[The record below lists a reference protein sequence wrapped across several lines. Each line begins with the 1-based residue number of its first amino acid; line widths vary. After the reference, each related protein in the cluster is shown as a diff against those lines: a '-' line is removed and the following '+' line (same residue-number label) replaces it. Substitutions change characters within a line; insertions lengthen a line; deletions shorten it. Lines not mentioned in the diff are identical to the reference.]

1 MPRRGVRCG
10 NVRCSINLA
19 RSSVNPDLPTA
30 MPQPVFDDPMREV
43 RRWLWAIA
51 ALVAGMV
58 MLGGATRLTG
68 SGLSITEWNVVT
80 GVFPPLTDGA
90 WLAEFEKYKA
100 IPQYQAIN
108 KGMSLADFKFI
119 YFWEWAHRLLGRI
132 VGFAFAVPLALF
144 WWRGKIDRALG
155 WKLVLL
161 LFLGGLQGVIGWWMV
176 ASGLSVR
183 TDVSQYRL
191 AVHLTLACI
200 IFVALVWVATS
211 LLPQRNESG
220 RRGRVFAVVL
230 IALSLLQVF
239 LGAIVAKTNAGL
251 TFNTWPLIDGVF
263 HPKKAQLFLLEPWWR
278 NVFENVLA
286 VQFNHRMTAYLLW
299 FAALGYALYQ
309 MRGTRGQQAWTLYAL
324 ITAQA
329 ALGIFTLLYAVPLAL
344 GLAHQAGAVVVLAFA
359 SYHAAK
365 LFQAAKP

>member
-1 MPRRGVRCG
+1 M
-10 NVRCSINLA
+10 
-19 RSSVNPDLPTA
+19 T
-30 MPQPVFDDPMREV
+30 QPDDPMRDV

-80 GVFPPLTDGA
+80 GVFPPLTDAA

-108 KGMSLADFKFI
+108 KGMALSDFKFI
-119 YFWEWAHRLLGRI
+119 FFWEWAHRLLGRI
-132 VGFAFAVPLALF
+132 VGFAFAIPLAFF
-144 WWRGKIDRALG
+144 WWRGKIGPALR
-155 WKLVLL
+155 WKLLVL
-161 LFLGGLQGVIGWWMV
+161 LFLGGLQGTIGWWMV

-200 IFVALVWVATS
+200 IFIALVWVATS
-211 LLPQRNESG
+211 LLPKGELG
-220 RRGRVFAVVL
+220 KRGKIFAVVL
-230 IALSLLQVF
+230 IGLALLQVF

-251 TFNTWPLIDGVF
+251 TYNTWPLIDGVF
-263 HPKKAQLFLLEPWWR
+263 HPKGAQLFLLQPWWR
-278 NVFENVLA
+278 NFFENVLA

-299 FAALGYALYQ
+299 FVSLGYVIYQRKRPAQLQAVILY
-309 MRGTRGQQAWTLYAL
+309 LL
-324 ITAQA
+324 ISAQA
-329 ALGIFTLLYAVPLAL
+329 ALGIVTLLLAVPLAL
-344 GLAHQAGAVVVLAFA
+344 GLAHQAGAVVVLAYA
-359 SYHAAK
+359 SYHAAR
-365 LFQAAKP
+365 LG

>member
-1 MPRRGVRCG
+1 M
-10 NVRCSINLA
+10 S
-19 RSSVNPDLPTA
+19 D
-30 MPQPVFDDPMREV
+30 V
-43 RRWLWAIA
+43 RRWLWAVA
-51 ALVAGMV
+51 TLVAGMV

-80 GVFPPLTDGA
+80 GVFPPLTDAA

-100 IPQYQAIN
+100 IPQYQQIN

-132 VGFAFAVPLALF
+132 VGFAFAIPLGIF

-155 WKLVLL
+155 AKLLGL
-161 LFLGGLQGVIGWWMV
+161 LFLGGLQGFIGWWMV

-191 AVHLTLACI
+191 AIHLTLACV
-200 IFVALVWVATS
+200 IFVALVWVAAT
-211 LLPQRNESG
+211 LLPKRESG
-220 RRGRVFAVVL
+220 RRGQFFAVIL
-230 IALSLLQVF
+230 IMLSLAQVF

-263 HPKKAQLFLLEPWWR
+263 HPKREQLFLLDPWWR
-278 NVFENVLA
+278 NIFENVMA

-299 FAALGYALYQ
+299 FTALGYALYQ
-309 MRGTRGQQAWTLYAL
+309 MRDKASREAWILFAL

-329 ALGIFTLLYAVPLAL
+329 VLGIFTLLYAVPLFL
-344 GLAHQAGAVVVLAFA
+344 GLAHQAGAVAVLAYA
-359 SYHAAK
+359 SYHAARIT
-365 LFQAAKP
+365 

>member
-1 MPRRGVRCG
+1 MPHV
-10 NVRCSINLA
+10 
-19 RSSVNPDLPTA
+19 T
-30 MPQPVFDDPMREV
+30 DPMRTDPLRNV
-43 RRWLWAIA
+43 RRWLWTVA

-80 GVFPPLTDGA
+80 GVFPPLTDAA

-100 IPQYQAIN
+100 IPQYQQIN
-108 KGMSLADFKFI
+108 KGMALADFKFI

-132 VGFAFAVPLALF
+132 VGFAFALPLAFF
-144 WWRGKIDRALG
+144 WWRGKIGRALG
-155 WKLVLL
+155 WKLLVLL
-161 LFLGGLQGVIGWWMV
+161 LLGGLQGFIGWWMV

-191 AVHLTLACI
+191 AIHLTLACI
-200 IFVALVWVATS
+200 IFVALVWVATT
-211 LLPQRNESG
+211 LLPKRAG
-220 RRGRVFAVVL
+220 DAKGKLYAIVLVV
-230 IALSLLQVF
+230 LSLLQVF

-263 HPKKAQLFLLEPWWR
+263 HPRREQLFLLEPWWR
-278 NVFENVLA
+278 NIFENVMA

-309 MRGTRGQQAWTLYAL
+309 LRRAASREAWMLFAL
-324 ITAQA
+324 ISAQA
-329 ALGIFTLLYAVPLAL
+329 LLGIFTLLYAVPLTL
-344 GLAHQAGAVVVLAFA
+344 GLAHQAGAVVVLAYA
-359 SYHAAK
+359 SYHAAR
-365 LFQAAKP
+365 LT

>member
-1 MPRRGVRCG
+1 
-10 NVRCSINLA
+10 
-19 RSSVNPDLPTA
+19 
-30 MPQPVFDDPMREV
+30 MPQIMDPMRDV
-43 RRWLWAIA
+43 RRWLWVIA
-51 ALVAGMV
+51 ALVAAMV
-58 MLGGATRLTG
+58 MVGGATRLTG

-80 GVFPPLTDGA
+80 GVFPPLTDAG

-108 KGMSLADFKFI
+108 KGMSLAEFKFI

-132 VGFAFAVPLALF
+132 VGFAFALPLAFF
-144 WWRGKIDRALG
+144 WWRGNIDRALG

-161 LFLGGLQGVIGWWMV
+161 LVLGGLQGVAGWWMV

-200 IFVALVWVATS
+200 IFVGLVWVATT
-211 LLPQRNESG
+211 LLPERKELG
-220 RRGRVFAVVL
+220 RRGKIFASVL
-230 IALSLLQVF
+230 ILLSLVQVF

-263 HPKKAQLFLLEPWWR
+263 HPKREQLFLLEPWWR
-278 NVFENVLA
+278 NIFENVLA
-286 VQFNHRMTAYLLW
+286 VQFNHRMMAYALWIASLGYLIYQRRKAAELQATILYLL
-299 FAALGYALYQ
+299 
-309 MRGTRGQQAWTLYAL
+309 
-324 ITAQA
+324 ISAQA
-329 ALGIFTLLYAVPLAL
+329 ALGIVTLLLAVPLEL
-344 GLAHQAGAVVVLAFA
+344 GLAHQAGAVVVLAYA

-365 LFQAAKP
+365 LGDRNSTRHRPA

>member
-1 MPRRGVRCG
+1 M
-10 NVRCSINLA
+10 
-19 RSSVNPDLPTA
+19 T
-30 MPQPVFDDPMREV
+30 QPDDPMRDV

-80 GVFPPLTDGA
+80 GVFPPLTDAA

-119 YFWEWAHRLLGRI
+119 FFWEWAHRLLGRI
-132 VGFAFAVPLALF
+132 VGFAFAIPLAFF
-144 WWRGKIDRALG
+144 WWRGKIGPALR
-155 WKLVLL
+155 WKLLVL
-161 LFLGGLQGVIGWWMV
+161 LFLGGLQGTIGWWMV

-200 IFVALVWVATS
+200 IFAALVWVATS
-211 LLPQRNESG
+211 LLPA
-220 RRGRVFAVVL
+220 RGLGKRGKIFAVVL
-230 IALSLLQVF
+230 IGLALLQVF

-251 TFNTWPLIDGVF
+251 TYNTWPLIDGVF
-263 HPKKAQLFLLEPWWR
+263 HPKGAQLFLLQPWWR
-278 NVFENVLA
+278 NFFENVLA

-299 FAALGYALYQ
+299 FVSLGYVICQRKRPAQLQAVILY
-309 MRGTRGQQAWTLYAL
+309 LL
-324 ITAQA
+324 ISAQA
-329 ALGIFTLLYAVPLAL
+329 ALGIVTLLLAVPLAL
-344 GLAHQAGAVVVLAFA
+344 GLAHQAGAVLVLAYA
-359 SYHAAK
+359 SYHAAR
-365 LFQAAKP
+365 LG

>member
-1 MPRRGVRCG
+1 
-10 NVRCSINLA
+10 
-19 RSSVNPDLPTA
+19 
-30 MPQPVFDDPMREV
+30 MPQTVSDPMRDV
-43 RRWLWAIA
+43 RRWLWAVA

-80 GVFPPLTDGA
+80 GVFPPLTEAA

-100 IPQYQAIN
+100 IPQYQQIN
-108 KGMSLADFKFI
+108 KGMSLGEFKFI

-132 VGFAFAVPLALF
+132 VGFAFAIPLALF
-144 WWRGKIDRALG
+144 WWRGRIDRALG
-155 WKLVLL
+155 WKLLVL
-161 LFLGGLQGVIGWWMV
+161 LFLGGLQGFIGWWMV

-200 IFVALVWVATS
+200 IFVALVWVATT
-211 LLPQRNESG
+211 LLRG
-220 RRGRVFAVVL
+220 RREGDRRGKAFAIVL
-230 IALSLLQVF
+230 IVLSLVQVF

-251 TFNTWPLIDGVF
+251 AFNTWPLIDGVF
-263 HPKKAQLFLLEPWWR
+263 HPKREQLFLLEPWWR
-278 NVFENVLA
+278 NFFENVLA

-299 FAALGYALYQ
+299 FAALAYALCQ
-309 MRGTRGQQAWTLYAL
+309 MRRAASREAWILFAL

-329 ALGIFTLLYAVPLAL
+329 ALGVVTLLYAVPLGL
-344 GLAHQAGAVVVLAFA
+344 GLAHQAGAVAVLAFA
-359 SYHAAK
+359 SYHAAR
-365 LFQAAKP
+365 LA

>member
-1 MPRRGVRCG
+1 
-10 NVRCSINLA
+10 
-19 RSSVNPDLPTA
+19 
-30 MPQPVFDDPMREV
+30 MPQIADLMRTDPLRDV
-43 RRWLWAIA
+43 RRWLWVVA

-80 GVFPPLTDGA
+80 GVLPPLSDAA
-90 WLAEFEKYKA
+90 WLAEFEKYRA
-100 IPQYQAIN
+100 IPQYLEIN
-108 KGMSLADFKFI
+108 KGMSLAGFKFI

-132 VGFAFAVPLALF
+132 VGFAFAIPLAIF
-144 WWRGKIDRALG
+144 WWRGKIDRPLG
-155 WKLVLL
+155 AKLLVL
-161 LFLGGLQGVIGWWMV
+161 LFLGGLQGFIGWWMV

-191 AVHLTLACI
+191 AVHLTLACV
-200 IFVALVWVATS
+200 IFVALVWVATT
-211 LLPQRNESG
+211 LLPEREGAG
-220 RRGRVFAVVL
+220 RRGKLFA
-230 IALSLLQVF
+230 IALIVLSLIQVF

-263 HPKKAQLFLLEPWWR
+263 HPKREQLFILDPWWR
-278 NVFENVLA
+278 NIFENVMA

-299 FAALGYALYQ
+299 FAALGYAVWEI
-309 MRGTRGQQAWTLYAL
+309 RNAASREAWILFAL

-344 GLAHQAGAVVVLAFA
+344 GLAHQAGAVVVLAYA
-359 SYHAAK
+359 SYHAAR
-365 LFQAAKP
+365 LT

>member
-1 MPRRGVRCG
+1 
-10 NVRCSINLA
+10 
-19 RSSVNPDLPTA
+19 
-30 MPQPVFDDPMREV
+30 MPQPDDPMRDV

-51 ALVAGMV
+51 ALVASMV

-80 GVFPPLTDGA
+80 GVFPPLSEAA

-108 KGMSLADFKFI
+108 KGMALSDFKFI
-119 YFWEWAHRLLGRI
+119 FFWEWAHRLLGRI
-132 VGFAFAVPLALF
+132 VGFAFAIPLAFF
-144 WWRGKIDRALG
+144 WWRGKIGPALR
-155 WKLVLL
+155 WKLLVL
-161 LFLGGLQGVIGWWMV
+161 LFLGGLQGAAGWWMV

-211 LLPQRNESG
+211 LLPKRELG
-220 RRGRVFAVVL
+220 KRGKIFAVVL
-230 IALSLLQVF
+230 IVLALLQVF

-251 TFNTWPLIDGVF
+251 TYNTWPLIDGVF
-263 HPKKAQLFLLEPWWR
+263 HPKGAQLFLLQPWWR
-278 NVFENVLA
+278 NFFENVLA

-299 FAALGYALYQ
+299 FVSLGYVIYQRKRPAQLQAVILY
-309 MRGTRGQQAWTLYAL
+309 LL
-324 ITAQA
+324 ISAQA
-329 ALGIFTLLYAVPLAL
+329 ALGIVTLLLAVPLAL
-344 GLAHQAGAVVVLAFA
+344 GLAHQAGAVVVLAYA
-359 SYHAAK
+359 SYHAAR
-365 LFQAAKP
+365 LS

>member
-1 MPRRGVRCG
+1 M
-10 NVRCSINLA
+10 
-19 RSSVNPDLPTA
+19 T
-30 MPQPVFDDPMREV
+30 QTDPFRDV

-80 GVFPPLTDGA
+80 GVFPPLTDAA
-90 WLAEFEKYKA
+90 WLAEFEKYRA
-100 IPQYQAIN
+100 IPQYQQIN

-119 YFWEWAHRLLGRI
+119 YFWEWAHRLLGRV
-132 VGFAFAVPLALF
+132 VGFAFAIPLATF

-155 WKLVLL
+155 VKLLVLL
-161 LFLGGLQGVIGWWMV
+161 FFGGLQGFVGWWMV

-191 AVHLTLACI
+191 AVHLTLACV
-200 IFVALVWVATS
+200 IFVALVWVAAT
-211 LLPQRNESG
+211 LLPKREGMG
-220 RRGRVFAVVL
+220 RRGKFFAAVL
-230 IALSLLQVF
+230 IVLSLVQVF

-263 HPKKAQLFLLEPWWR
+263 HPKREQLFLLEPWWR
-278 NVFENVLA
+278 NIFENVMA
-286 VQFNHRMTAYLLW
+286 VQFNHRMTAYFLW
-299 FAALGYALYQ
+299 FAALAYALYQ
-309 MRGTRGQQAWTLYAL
+309 RHHAAAREAWILFAL

-329 ALGIFTLLYAVPLAL
+329 ALGIVTLLYVVPLAL
-344 GLAHQAGAVVVLAFA
+344 GLAHQAGAVVVLAYA
-359 SYHAAK
+359 SYHAAR
-365 LFQAAKP
+365 LN

>member
-1 MPRRGVRCG
+1 
-10 NVRCSINLA
+10 
-19 RSSVNPDLPTA
+19 
-30 MPQPVFDDPMREV
+30 MPQPNSDDPMRAV
-43 RRWLWAIA
+43 RRWLWSIA

-80 GVFPPLTDGA
+80 GVFPPLSEAA

-108 KGMSLADFKFI
+108 KGMALADFKFI

-132 VGFAFAVPLALF
+132 VGFAFAIPLAFF
-144 WWRGKIDRALG
+144 WWRGRITRALG
-155 WKLVLL
+155 WKLLL
-161 LFLGGLQGVIGWWMV
+161 LFVLGGLQGAIGWWMV

-200 IFVALVWVATS
+200 IFVALVWVAVS
-211 LLPQRNESG
+211 LLPKQIAG
-220 RRGRVFAVVL
+220 DRRGRSFAVVL
-230 IALSLLQVF
+230 IALSLVQVF

-263 HPKKAQLFLLEPWWR
+263 YPKREQLFLLEPWWR
-278 NVFENVLA
+278 NIFENVLA

-299 FAALGYALYQ
+299 FAALAYALWQ
-309 MRGTRGQQAWTLYAL
+309 MRAPQAQQAWILFAL

-329 ALGIFTLLYAVPLAL
+329 TLGIFTLLYAVPLAL
-344 GLAHQAGAVVVLAFA
+344 GLLHQAGAVVVLAYA
-359 SYHAAK
+359 SYHTARLA
-365 LFQAAKP
+365 

>member
-1 MPRRGVRCG
+1 
-10 NVRCSINLA
+10 
-19 RSSVNPDLPTA
+19 
-30 MPQPVFDDPMREV
+30 MPQPDDPMRDV

-80 GVFPPLTDGA
+80 GVFPPLTDAA

-108 KGMSLADFKFI
+108 QGMSLADFKFI
-119 YFWEWAHRLLGRI
+119 FFWEWAHRLLGRI
-132 VGFAFAVPLALF
+132 VGFAFAIPLAFF
-144 WWRGKIDRALG
+144 WWRGKIGPALR
-155 WKLVLL
+155 WKLLLL
-161 LFLGGLQGVIGWWMV
+161 LFLGGLQGTVGWWMV

-211 LLPQRNESG
+211 LLPKRELG
-220 RRGRVFAVVL
+220 KRGKIFAAVL
-230 IALSLLQVF
+230 IVLALLQVF

-251 TFNTWPLIDGVF
+251 TYNTWPLIDGVF
-263 HPKKAQLFLLEPWWR
+263 HPKGAQLFLLQPWWR
-278 NVFENVLA
+278 NFFENVLA
-286 VQFNHRMTAYLLW
+286 VQSNHRMTAYLLW
-299 FAALGYALYQ
+299 FVSLGYVIYQ
-309 MRGTRGQQAWTLYAL
+309 RNRPAQSQAVMLFLL

-329 ALGIFTLLYAVPLAL
+329 ALGIVTLLLAVPLAL
-344 GLAHQAGAVVVLAFA
+344 GLAHQAGAVVVLAYA
-359 SYHAAK
+359 SYHAAR
-365 LFQAAKP
+365 LRNV

>member
-1 MPRRGVRCG
+1 
-10 NVRCSINLA
+10 
-19 RSSVNPDLPTA
+19 
-30 MPQPVFDDPMREV
+30 MPQPDDPMRDV

-80 GVFPPLTDGA
+80 GVFPPLTDAA
-90 WLAEFEKYKA
+90 WLAEFQKYKA

-108 KGMSLADFKFI
+108 QGMSLADFKFI
-119 YFWEWAHRLLGRI
+119 FFWEWAHRLLGRI
-132 VGFAFAVPLALF
+132 VGFAFAIPLAFF
-144 WWRGKIDRALG
+144 WWRGKIGPALR
-155 WKLVLL
+155 WKLLVL
-161 LFLGGLQGVIGWWMV
+161 LFLGGLQGTVGWWMV

-211 LLPQRNESG
+211 LLPKHKLG
-220 RRGRVFAVVL
+220 KRGKIFAVVL
-230 IALSLLQVF
+230 IVLALLQVF

-251 TFNTWPLIDGVF
+251 TYNTWPLIDGVF
-263 HPKKAQLFLLEPWWR
+263 HPKGAQLFLLQPWWR
-278 NVFENVLA
+278 NFFENVLA

-299 FAALGYALYQ
+299 FVSLGYVIYQ
-309 MRGTRGQQAWTLYAL
+309 RNRPAQSQAVMLFLL

-329 ALGIFTLLYAVPLAL
+329 ALGIVTLLLAVPLAL
-344 GLAHQAGAVVVLAFA
+344 GLAHQAGAVVVLAYA
-359 SYHAAK
+359 SYHAAR
-365 LFQAAKP
+365 LRNV

>member
-1 MPRRGVRCG
+1 MPHV
-10 NVRCSINLA
+10 
-19 RSSVNPDLPTA
+19 T
-30 MPQPVFDDPMREV
+30 DPMRNV
-43 RRWLWAIA
+43 RRWLWAVA

-80 GVFPPLTDGA
+80 GVFPPLTDAA

-100 IPQYQAIN
+100 IPQYQQIN

-132 VGFAFAVPLALF
+132 VGFAFAIPLAFF

-155 WKLVLL
+155 AKLLVL
-161 LFLGGLQGVIGWWMV
+161 LFLGGLQGFIGWWMV

-200 IFVALVWVATS
+200 IFVGLIWVAAT
-211 LLPQRNESG
+211 LLPRRETG
-220 RRGRVFAVVL
+220 RRGKTFAVIL
-230 IALSLLQVF
+230 IALSLVQVF

-251 TFNTWPLIDGVF
+251 TFNTWPLIDGAF
-263 HPKKAQLFLLEPWWR
+263 HPRREQLFILEPWWR
-278 NVFENVLA
+278 NFFENVLA

-309 MRGTRGQQAWTLYAL
+309 MRAAASREAWMLFAL

-329 ALGIFTLLYAVPLAL
+329 VLGIFTLLYVVPLSL
-344 GLAHQAGAVVVLAFA
+344 GLAHQAGAVVVLAYA
-359 SYHAAK
+359 SYHAAR
-365 LFQAAKP
+365 L

>member
-1 MPRRGVRCG
+1 
-10 NVRCSINLA
+10 
-19 RSSVNPDLPTA
+19 
-30 MPQPVFDDPMREV
+30 MPQPNSDDPMRAV
-43 RRWLWAIA
+43 RRWLWSIA

-80 GVFPPLTDGA
+80 GVLPPLSEAA

-132 VGFAFAVPLALF
+132 VGFAFALPLAFF
-144 WWRGKIDRALG
+144 WWRGRITRALG
-155 WKLVLL
+155 WKLLL
-161 LFLGGLQGVIGWWMV
+161 LFVLGGLQGAIGWWMV

-200 IFVALVWVATS
+200 IFVALIWVATS
-211 LLPQRNESG
+211 LLPRRAAG
-220 RRGRVFAVVL
+220 DGRGRVFAVAL
-230 IALSLLQVF
+230 IVLSLVQVF

-263 HPKKAQLFLLEPWWR
+263 HPKREQLFLLEPWWR
-278 NVFENVLA
+278 NIFENVLA

-299 FAALGYALYQ
+299 FAALAYALRQ
-309 MRGTRGQQAWTLYAL
+309 MRRPQAREAWFLFAL

-329 ALGIFTLLYAVPLAL
+329 ALGVFTLIYAVPLAL
-344 GLAHQAGAVVVLAFA
+344 GLLHQAGAVVVLAFV
-359 SYHAAK
+359 SYHAAR
-365 LFQAAKP
+365 LSQAAKP

>member
-1 MPRRGVRCG
+1 
-10 NVRCSINLA
+10 
-19 RSSVNPDLPTA
+19 
-30 MPQPVFDDPMREV
+30 MRDV

-80 GVFPPLTDGA
+80 GVFPPLTDAA

-108 KGMSLADFKFI
+108 KGMALSDFKFI
-119 YFWEWAHRLLGRI
+119 FFWEWAHRLLGRI
-132 VGFAFAVPLALF
+132 VGFAFAIPLAFF
-144 WWRGKIDRALG
+144 WWRGKIGPALR
-155 WKLVLL
+155 WKLLVL
-161 LFLGGLQGVIGWWMV
+161 LFLGGLQGTVGWWMV

-211 LLPQRNESG
+211 LLPK
-220 RRGRVFAVVL
+220 RGLGKRGKIFAIVL
-230 IALSLLQVF
+230 IVLALLQVF

-251 TFNTWPLIDGVF
+251 TYNTWPLIDGVF
-263 HPKKAQLFLLEPWWR
+263 HPKGAQLFLLQPWWR
-278 NVFENVLA
+278 NFFENVLA

-299 FAALGYALYQ
+299 FVSLGYVIYQRKRPAQLQAVILY
-309 MRGTRGQQAWTLYAL
+309 LL
-324 ITAQA
+324 ISAQA
-329 ALGIFTLLYAVPLAL
+329 ALGIVTLLLAVPLAL
-344 GLAHQAGAVVVLAFA
+344 GLAHQAGAVVVLAYA
-359 SYHAAK
+359 SYHAAR
-365 LFQAAKP
+365 LN

>member
-1 MPRRGVRCG
+1 
-10 NVRCSINLA
+10 
-19 RSSVNPDLPTA
+19 
-30 MPQPVFDDPMREV
+30 MPQTVDPTRSDPLRNV
-43 RRWLWAIA
+43 RRWLWAVA

-80 GVFPPLTDGA
+80 GVFPPLSEAA

-100 IPQYQAIN
+100 IPQYQQIN
-108 KGMSLADFKFI
+108 KGMSLSEFQFI

-132 VGFAFAVPLALF
+132 VGFAFAVPLAFF
-144 WWRGKIDRALG
+144 WWKGKVDRALG
-155 WKLVLL
+155 WKLLVL
-161 LFLGGLQGVIGWWMV
+161 LFLGGLQGFIGWWMV

-200 IFVALVWVATS
+200 IFVALVWVATT
-211 LLPQRNESG
+211 LLPKQATAG
-220 RRGRVFAVVL
+220 RRGKIFAIVL
-230 IALSLLQVF
+230 IVLSLVQVF

-263 HPKKAQLFLLEPWWR
+263 HPKREQLFLLTPWWR
-278 NVFENVLA
+278 NFFENVMA

-299 FAALGYALYQ
+299 FAVLGYALWQ
-309 MRGTRGQQAWTLYAL
+309 MRRAASHEAWILFAL

-329 ALGIFTLLYAVPLAL
+329 VLGIFTLLYAVPLAL
-344 GLAHQAGAVVVLAFA
+344 GLAHQAGAVVVLAYA

-365 LFQAAKP
+365 LRSA

>member
-1 MPRRGVRCG
+1 
-10 NVRCSINLA
+10 
-19 RSSVNPDLPTA
+19 
-30 MPQPVFDDPMREV
+30 MPQLDDPMRDV

-51 ALVAGMV
+51 ALVAGMI

-80 GVFPPLTDGA
+80 GVFPPLTDAA
-90 WLAEFEKYKA
+90 WLAEFEKYKV
-100 IPQYQAIN
+100 IPQYQQIN
-108 KGMSLADFKFI
+108 KGMSLADFKVI

-132 VGFAFAVPLALF
+132 IGFAFALPLAFF

-155 WKLVLL
+155 WKLVGL
-161 LFLGGLQGVIGWWMV
+161 LFLGGLQGFIGWWMV

-191 AVHLTLACI
+191 AVHLTLACM
-200 IFVALVWVATS
+200 IFAALVWVATT
-211 LLPQRNESG
+211 LLPKRESAG
-220 RRGRVFAVVL
+220 RRGKAFALLL
-230 IALSLLQVF
+230 IVLSLVQVF

-263 HPKKAQLFLLEPWWR
+263 HPKSEQLWLLQPWWR
-278 NVFENVLA
+278 NIFENVMA

-309 MRGTRGQQAWTLYAL
+309 VRYAASREAWLLFAL
-324 ITAQA
+324 ISAQA
-329 ALGIFTLLYAVPLAL
+329 VLGILTLLYAVPFSL

-359 SYHAAK
+359 SYHAAR
-365 LFQAAKP
+365 LRNA

>member
-1 MPRRGVRCG
+1 
-10 NVRCSINLA
+10 
-19 RSSVNPDLPTA
+19 
-30 MPQPVFDDPMREV
+30 MPQTADPMRTDPLRNV
-43 RRWLWAIA
+43 RRWLWAVA

-80 GVFPPLTDGA
+80 GVFPPLTDDA
-90 WLAEFEKYKA
+90 WLTEFEKYKA
-100 IPQYQAIN
+100 IPQYQQIN
-108 KGMSLADFKFI
+108 NGMSIADFKFI
-119 YFWEWAHRLLGRI
+119 YFWEWAHRLLGRV
-132 VGFAFAVPLALF
+132 VGFAFAIPLGIF

-155 WKLVLL
+155 AKLVVL
-161 LFLGGLQGVIGWWMV
+161 LFLGGLQGFIGWWMV

-200 IFVALVWVATS
+200 IFVSLIWVATT
-211 LLPQRNESG
+211 LLPKREGDG
-220 RRGRVFAVVL
+220 RGKIFAVVL
-230 IALSLLQVF
+230 IVLSLLQVF

-263 HPKKAQLFLLEPWWR
+263 HPKREQLFLLEPWWR
-278 NVFENVLA
+278 NIFENVLA

-299 FAALGYALYQ
+299 FAALGYALYR
-309 MRGTRGQQAWTLYAL
+309 MRSGVSREAWVLFAL

-329 ALGIFTLLYAVPLAL
+329 VLGILTLLYAVPLPL

-359 SYHAAK
+359 SAHAAK
-365 LFQAAKP
+365 LT

>member
-1 MPRRGVRCG
+1 
-10 NVRCSINLA
+10 
-19 RSSVNPDLPTA
+19 
-30 MPQPVFDDPMREV
+30 MPQIMDAMRDV

-51 ALVAGMV
+51 ALVAGMI

-80 GVFPPLTDGA
+80 GVFPPLTEAG
-90 WLAEFEKYKA
+90 WLLEFEKYKA
-100 IPQYQAIN
+100 IPQYHAIN

-132 VGFAFAVPLALF
+132 VGFAFALPLAFF

-161 LFLGGLQGVIGWWMV
+161 LFLGGMQGVAGWWMV

-200 IFVALVWVATS
+200 IFVGLVWVATT
-211 LLPQRNESG
+211 LLPAQQNAG
-220 RRGRVFAVVL
+220 RRGKIFVSVL

-263 HPKKAQLFLLEPWWR
+263 HPKREQLFLLEPWWR
-278 NVFENVLA
+278 NIFENVMA
-286 VQFNHRMTAYLLW
+286 VQFNHRMMAYLLW

-309 MRGTRGQQAWTLYAL
+309 MRHAAAREAWLLFAL
-324 ITAQA
+324 VTAQA
-329 ALGIFTLLYAVPLAL
+329 VLGIVTLLYAVPLAL
-344 GLAHQAGAVVVLAFA
+344 GLAHQAGAVVVLAYA
-359 SYHAAK
+359 SYHAARLK
-365 LFQAAKP
+365 NA

>member
-1 MPRRGVRCG
+1 MPHV
-10 NVRCSINLA
+10 A
-19 RSSVNPDLPTA
+19 
-30 MPQPVFDDPMREV
+30 DPMSDV
-43 RRWLWAIA
+43 RRWLWVVA

-80 GVFPPLTDGA
+80 GIFPPLTDAA

-100 IPQYQAIN
+100 IPQYQQIN

-132 VGFAFAVPLALF
+132 VGFAFALPLAWF
-144 WWRGKIDRALG
+144 WWKGKIDRALG
-155 WKLVLL
+155 WKLLLL
-161 LFLGGLQGVIGWWMV
+161 LFLGGLQGFIGWWMV

-191 AVHLTLACI
+191 AVHLTLAGV
-200 IFVALVWVATS
+200 IFVALVWVATT
-211 LLPQRNESG
+211 LLPKRESTG
-220 RRGRVFAVVL
+220 RRGKVFAVIL
-230 IALSLLQVF
+230 IALSLVQVF

-263 HPKKAQLFLLEPWWR
+263 HPKREQLFLLEPWWR
-278 NVFENVLA
+278 NMFENVLA

-299 FAALGYALYQ
+299 FAALGYALVQ
-309 MRGTRGQQAWTLYAL
+309 MRSTAAREAWILFAL
-324 ITAQA
+324 VTAQA
-329 ALGIFTLLYAVPLAL
+329 VLGIVTLLYSVPLAL
-344 GLAHQAGAVVVLAFA
+344 GLAHQAGAVAVLAFA
-359 SYHAAK
+359 SYHAAR
-365 LFQAAKP
+365 LT

>member
-1 MPRRGVRCG
+1 
-10 NVRCSINLA
+10 
-19 RSSVNPDLPTA
+19 
-30 MPQPVFDDPMREV
+30 MPQTTDPMRDV
-43 RRWLWAIA
+43 RRWLWAVA
-51 ALVAGMV
+51 SLVAGMV

-80 GVFPPLTDGA
+80 GVFPPLTDAA

-100 IPQYQAIN
+100 IPQYQQIN

-132 VGFAFAVPLALF
+132 VGFAFAIPLAFF
-144 WWRGKIDRALG
+144 WWRGKIGRALG
-155 WKLVLL
+155 WKLVVL
-161 LFLGGLQGVIGWWMV
+161 LFLGGLQGFIGWWMV

-191 AVHLTLACI
+191 AIHLTLACI
-200 IFVALVWVATS
+200 IFVALIWVATT
-211 LLPQRNESG
+211 LLPKKEGAG
-220 RRGRVFAVVL
+220 RRGKVIAVAL
-230 IALSLLQVF
+230 IALSLVQVF
-239 LGAIVAKTNAGL
+239 FGAIVAKTNAGL

-263 HPKKAQLFLLEPWWR
+263 HPKREQLFLLEPWWR
-278 NVFENVLA
+278 NIFENVMA

-299 FAALGYALYQ
+299 FAAFGYALWQ
-309 MRGTRGQQAWTLYAL
+309 MRHAAAREAWILFAL

-329 ALGIFTLLYAVPLAL
+329 VLGIVTLLYAVPLAL

-365 LFQAAKP
+365 LGSYN

>member
-1 MPRRGVRCG
+1 
-10 NVRCSINLA
+10 
-19 RSSVNPDLPTA
+19 
-30 MPQPVFDDPMREV
+30 MPQSISHDPMRDV

-51 ALVAGMV
+51 ALVAAMV

-80 GVFPPLTDGA
+80 GVFPPLTDAA

-132 VGFAFAVPLALF
+132 VGFAFAIPLAFF
-144 WWRGKIDRALG
+144 WWRGKITRPLG
-155 WKLVLL
+155 WKLLL
-161 LFLGGLQGVIGWWMV
+161 LFFLGGLQGAIGWWMV

-200 IFVALVWVATS
+200 IFVALVWVAAS
-211 LLPQRNESG
+211 LLPKKSSND

-263 HPKKAQLFLLEPWWR
+263 HPSGKQLFLLEPWWR
-278 NVFENVLA
+278 NIFENVLA

-299 FAALGYALYQ
+299 FSTLGYALWQ
-309 MRGTRGQQAWTLYAL
+309 MRSANAQAAWILFAL

-329 ALGIFTLLYAVPLAL
+329 VLGIFTLVHAVPLVL
-344 GLAHQAGAVVVLAFA
+344 GLAHQAGAVVVLAYA
-359 SYHAAK
+359 SYHAAR
-365 LFQAAKP
+365 LQAAKP

>member
-1 MPRRGVRCG
+1 M
-10 NVRCSINLA
+10 SQTIEA
-19 RSSVNPDLPTA
+19 A
-30 MPQPVFDDPMREV
+30 DPMRAV
-43 RRWLWAIA
+43 RRWLWWIA
-51 ALVAGMV
+51 ALVAAMV

-68 SGLSITEWNVVT
+68 SGLSITEWNLAT
-80 GVFPPLTDGA
+80 GVFPPFSDAA

-108 KGMSLADFKFI
+108 KGMSLAEFKFI
-119 YFWEWAHRLLGRI
+119 YFWEWAHRLLGRV
-132 VGFAFAVPLALF
+132 VGFAFALPLAWF
-144 WWRGKIDRALG
+144 WWCGRIDRALG
-155 WKLVLL
+155 WNLLIL

-200 IFVALVWVATS
+200 IFVALIWVATS
-211 LLPQRNESG
+211 LLPNRRESG
-220 RRGRVFAVVL
+220 KGGVFASIL

-251 TFNTWPLIDGVF
+251 TFNTWPLIDGKF
-263 HPKKAQLFLLEPWWR
+263 HPSSAQLFAMSPWWR
-278 NVFENVLA
+278 NIFESVLT
-286 VQFNHRMTAYLLW
+286 VQFNHRIGAYLLW
-299 FAALGYALYQ
+299 AAALVHALVL
-309 MRGTRGQQAWTLYAL
+309 MRMNNAPSRQAWILFAL
-324 ITAQA
+324 ITGQA
-329 ALGIFTLLYAVPLAL
+329 ALGIITLLYAVPLSL

-365 LFQAAKP
+365 LQAARP

>member
-1 MPRRGVRCG
+1 
-10 NVRCSINLA
+10 
-19 RSSVNPDLPTA
+19 
-30 MPQPVFDDPMREV
+30 MRDV
-43 RRWLWAIA
+43 RRWLWAVA
-51 ALVAGMV
+51 VLVAGMV

-80 GVFPPLTDGA
+80 GVFPPLTDAA

-100 IPQYQAIN
+100 IPQYLEIN

-132 VGFAFAVPLALF
+132 VGFAFAIPLGVF
-144 WWRGKIDRALG
+144 WWRGKIGRALG
-155 WKLVLL
+155 AKLLVL
-161 LFLGGLQGVIGWWMV
+161 LFLGGLQGFIGWWMV

-191 AVHLTLACI
+191 AIHLTLACI
-200 IFVALVWVATS
+200 IFVGLVWVATT
-211 LLPQRNESG
+211 LLPKREG
-220 RRGRVFAVVL
+220 GGKGKFYAIVL
-230 IALSLLQVF
+230 IGLSLLQVF

-263 HPKKAQLFLLEPWWR
+263 HPKREQLFLLDPWWR
-278 NVFENVLA
+278 NFFENVLA

-299 FAALGYALYQ
+299 FAALSYALAQ
-309 MRGTRGQQAWTLYAL
+309 TRNTAAREAWILFAL

-329 ALGIFTLLYAVPLAL
+329 VLGIFTLLYAVPLAL
-344 GLAHQAGAVVVLAFA
+344 GLAHQAGAVVVLAYA
-359 SYHAAK
+359 SFHAAK
-365 LFQAAKP
+365 LAAATPVIARLDRAIQ

>member
-1 MPRRGVRCG
+1 
-10 NVRCSINLA
+10 
-19 RSSVNPDLPTA
+19 
-30 MPQPVFDDPMREV
+30 MPQISHPMNDPMRDV
-43 RRWLWAIA
+43 RRWLWAVA

-80 GVFPPLTDGA
+80 GVFPPLSDAA

-100 IPQYQAIN
+100 IPQYQQIN

-119 YFWEWAHRLLGRI
+119 YFWEWAHRLLGRV
-132 VGFAFAVPLALF
+132 VGFAFALPLAYF
-144 WWRGKIDRALG
+144 WWRGKIGRTLG
-155 WKLVLL
+155 AKLLVL
-161 LFLGGLQGVIGWWMV
+161 LFLGGLQGFIGWWMV

-191 AVHLTLACI
+191 AVHLTLACL
-200 IFVALVWVATS
+200 IFVALVWVATP
-211 LLPQRNESG
+211 LLPKRESSGG
-220 RRGRVFAVVL
+220 RGKVFAIVL
-230 IALSLLQVF
+230 IVLSLVQVF

-251 TFNTWPLIDGVF
+251 TFNTWPLIDGAF
-263 HPKKAQLFLLEPWWR
+263 HPKREQLFLLEPWWR
-278 NVFENVLA
+278 NIFENVLA

-309 MRGTRGQQAWTLYAL
+309 MRARASREAWMLFAL

-329 ALGIFTLLYAVPLAL
+329 ALGIFTLLYAVPFAL
-344 GLAHQAGAVVVLAFA
+344 GLAHQAGAVVVLAYA
-359 SYHAAK
+359 SWHGAKSPSRHARACRGH
-365 LFQAAKP
+365 LAY

>member
-1 MPRRGVRCG
+1 
-10 NVRCSINLA
+10 
-19 RSSVNPDLPTA
+19 
-30 MPQPVFDDPMREV
+30 MPQIMDPMRDV

-51 ALVAGMV
+51 ALVAGMI

-80 GVFPPLTDGA
+80 GVFPPLTEAG
-90 WLAEFEKYKA
+90 WLLEFEKYKA
-100 IPQYQAIN
+100 IPQYHAIN

-132 VGFAFAVPLALF
+132 VGFAFALPLAFF

-161 LFLGGLQGVIGWWMV
+161 LFLGGMQGVAGWWMV

-200 IFVALVWVATS
+200 IFVGLVWVATT
-211 LLPQRNESG
+211 LLPRQQNEG
-220 RRGRVFAVVL
+220 RRGKLFVSVL

-263 HPKKAQLFLLEPWWR
+263 HPKREQLFLLEPWWR
-278 NVFENVLA
+278 NVFENVMA
-286 VQFNHRMTAYLLW
+286 VQFNHRMMAYFLW

-309 MRGTRGQQAWTLYAL
+309 ARGFAARQAWVLFAL
-324 ITAQA
+324 VTAQA
-329 ALGIFTLLYAVPLAL
+329 VLGIVTLLYAVPLTL
-344 GLAHQAGAVVVLAFA
+344 GLAHQAGAVVVLAYA
-359 SYHAAK
+359 SYHAAMLK
-365 LFQAAKP
+365 KA